1 MDITAKIQ
9 IDASDFN
16 SLSDAIKNDIIDHIK
31 DEAEEFISDDLTDRV
46 KDSVLECF
54 DIHDEIDNWFSNN
67 FCIEDHLSNVD
78 LSEYYEINVD
88 DEARSLLE
96 NYSPGNHC
104 RTGDAF
110 TDAVERAVRYLCLRD
125 DEFADDLIRALDRV
139 RKNKEISQVVKENK
153 EFWISDAKPKIIQ
166 EFKQELEQYFKD
178 LELQKAKE
186 LLGVNENEASI
197 VPINNF
203 NTNIA

>member
-1 MDITAKIQ
+1 MDISAKIQ
-9 IDASDFN
+9 IDAHDFN
-16 SLSDAIKNDIIDHIK
+16 ALSDAVKDNIIDIIK
-31 DEAEEFISDDLTDRV
+31 DESEDFISDDLTERV
-46 KDSVLECF
+46 KDSVLESL
-54 DIHDEIDNWFSNN
+54 DIHDEIDNWFSSN
-67 FCIEDHLSNVD
+67 FDIEDHLNNVD
-78 LSEYYEINVD
+78 MSQYFDMDVE

-110 TDAVERAVRYLCLRD
+110 TDAVEKAVRYLCLRD
-125 DEFADDLIRALDRV
+125 DEFADDLIRALDRA
-139 RKNKEISQVVKENK
+139 RKNREISETVRENK
-153 EFWISDAKPKIIQ
+153 EFWIADAKPKIIQ

-178 LELQKAKE
+178 LELEKAKE
-186 LLGVNENEASI
+186 LLGVKENDASV